1 MGWGGISNL
10 PPGFDVFGGKKRDT
24 SIVEEAIG
32 GRVKGLIPANERLFA
47 DLKRNFLH
55 QDYARYFD
63 SCLVCAR
70 VLESIEDGKYAP
82 ELQRDIVEPAL
93 TTAIEQMES
102 VRKDVDQSVSAKRKI
117 QYDPVLAIEQLHVK
131 SAPIATAYPQAA
143 GASEFEAK
151 YREILDSV
159 RSKVPP

>member
-1 MGWGGISNL
+1 
-10 PPGFDVFGGKKRDT
+10 
-24 SIVEEAIG
+24 
-32 GRVKGLIPANERLFA
+32 
-47 DLKRNFLH
+47 
-55 QDYARYFD
+55 
-63 SCLVCAR
+63 